1 MTLDAESLIPLGLSL
16 FFLYVARGGDW
27 KESSR
32 PVHMKSDRRWTL
44 LWYAIAV
51 FFFLAGLKNLL
62 NLP

>member
-1 MTLDAESLIPLGLSL
+1 MTIDGESLIPLGLSL

-32 PVHMKSDRRWTL
+32 PDHMKSDRSWTL
-44 LWYAIAV
+44 FSYAIAV
-51 FFFLAGLKNLL
+51 FFLLAGLKNLL

>member
-1 MTLDAESLIPLGLSL
+1 MTIDGESLIPLGLSL

-27 KESSR
+27 KESAR
-32 PVHMKSDRRWTL
+32 PAYMQSDRRWTL

-51 FFFLAGLKNLL
+51 FFLLAGLKNLL